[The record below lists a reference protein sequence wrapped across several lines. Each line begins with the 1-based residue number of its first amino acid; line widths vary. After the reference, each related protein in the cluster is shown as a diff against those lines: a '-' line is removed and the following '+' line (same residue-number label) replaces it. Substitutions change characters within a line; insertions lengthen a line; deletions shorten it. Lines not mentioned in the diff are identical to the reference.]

1 VTKSRKTG
9 KPSKSRNNL
18 VQIVLKSAD
27 ALRIVRRLAQ
37 DSSAVFIT
45 DHASKRM
52 VQRKVTRVQVIECLL
67 KGVITEGPAL
77 DIKGSWKFTISR
89 AVCGDAL
96 SAVVAL
102 DRDVDKSN
110 LVIVVTVIR
119 D

>member
-1 VTKSRKTG
+1 MAKSRKTG
-9 KPSKSRNNL
+9 KPSKLRNDFFQ
-18 VQIVLKSAD
+18 VVLNTSD

-37 DSSAVFIT
+37 DSGAVFTT
-45 DHASKRM
+45 DHANKRM

-77 DIKGSWKFTISR
+77 DIKGSWKFTVSR

-96 SAVVAL
+96 NAVVAL
-102 DRDVDKSN
+102 DRDVDKSKV
-110 LVIVVTVIR
+110 VIVVTVIR